1 MVAHLHFLSLFQQ
14 SDKIVAVCTYS
25 SPTAE
30 DEDVCSYQP
39 HLFDSTAVLGDLL
52 NIFVPIIIIIIV
64 TSPKSCCADSQRNI
78 SALTTPRPHSK
89 KLFIMH

>member
-1 MVAHLHFLSLFQQ
+1 MVAPLHFLSLFQQ

-52 NIFVPIIIIIIV
+52 NLFVPIIVIV
-64 TSPKSCCADSQRNI
+64 TSPKSCRGADSQQNF
-78 SALTTPRPHSK
+78 SALTTPRPFSK
-89 KLFIMH
+89 KLFSMH